1 MAKFIILCV
10 VVLSVCIWL
19 LKMNRKKKERSD
31 ILQRL
36 TPWAESL
43 KKMDEDELRDEYRK
57 IRKEMLEVKERQEEL
72 DVRFEI
78 IKKEQDFRWGNF
90 SARRKRIHFEKDWR
104 RLSI

>member
-1 MAKFIILCV
+1 MAKVIILCV

-19 LKMNRKKKERSD
+19 LKMNRQKKERSD
-31 ILQRL
+31 ILQKL
-36 TPWAESL
+36 MPWAESL
-43 KKMDEDELRDEYRK
+43 KEMDEDELRDEYRK

-78 IKKEQDFRWGNF
+78 ISKEQDARWGSLQAEKKSF
-90 SARRKRIHFEKDWR
+90 FQKDWR